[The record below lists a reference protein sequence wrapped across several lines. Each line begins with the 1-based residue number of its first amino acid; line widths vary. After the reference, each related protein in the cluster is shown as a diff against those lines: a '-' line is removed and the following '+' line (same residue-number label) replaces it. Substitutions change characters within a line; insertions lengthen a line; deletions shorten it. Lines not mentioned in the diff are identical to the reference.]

1 MHVGHG
7 QQRIEVCKYYFLK
20 IDEVFFYVCL
30 KLYIYIYIPWLL
42 GYAGL
47 IFVCTSCGLCYIK
60 SEKAL

>member
-1 MHVGHG
+1 MKFAFMFGSSC
-7 QQRIEVCKYYFLK
+7 I
-20 IDEVFFYVCL
+20 
-30 KLYIYIYIPWLL
+30 YIYIYIPWFL